1 MTDLSISLRSGG
13 PSRQGFR
20 HAFRS
25 EVTKLRSLRSTTW
38 AILVTV
44 AGALLV
50 TGLTANHA
58 ATRQNRNFSGF
69 DPTNHSLTGL
79 ALASLSL
86 GVLGVLAICGE
97 YGTGTIRSSLSATP
111 RRGLFAVS
119 KMAVVGLLSLVVG
132 EFLTFV
138 CFFLG
143 QGIMKGSGVPTASLG
158 QPGVLRALLM
168 SGAFLALLALFALGI
183 GLIVRH
189 TAGAIATF
197 VGCTLLL
204 PVLLQQLGN
213 DVQRY
218 APMNIFANSVAVT
231 VPQDGQLSAGVG
243 FLLMAAYAAAA
254 LGLGI
259 ALLVRRD
266 A

>member
-1 MTDLSISLRSGG
+1 MTDLSISLRRGG

-20 HAFRS
+20 QAFRS
-25 EVTKLRSLRSTTW
+25 EVTKVRSLRSTTW
-38 AILVTV
+38 ALLVTLV
-44 AGALLV
+44 GALLV
-50 TGLTANHA
+50 SGLTANHA
-58 ATRQNRNFSGF
+58 ATRQNHNFSGF
-69 DPTNHSLTGL
+69 DPTNQSLTGL

-86 GVLGVLAICGE
+86 GVLAVLAISGE

-111 RRGLFAVS
+111 RRGLFTVS
-119 KMAVVGLLSLVVG
+119 KVAVVGLLSLIVG
-132 EFLTFV
+132 EFLSFA

-143 QGIMKGSGVPTASLG
+143 QGIMTGSGAPTASLG

-168 SGAFLALLALFALGI
+168 SGAYLALLALFALGI

-204 PVLLQQLGN
+204 PVLLQNLGN
-213 DVQRY
+213 NVQQY
-218 APMNIFANSVAVT
+218 APENIFANSVAVT
-231 VPQDGQLSAGVG
+231 VPQNGQLSAGVG
-243 FLLMAAYAAAA
+243 FVLMTVYAAAA
-254 LGLGI
+254 LGLGMM
-259 ALLVRRD
+259 LLVRRD